1 MVVNRYIHFFIK
13 LNLVFSPRV
22 MMSFPA
28 LTVRRRRVRG
38 RWRNYIN
45 ATIKQPTPV
54 HSQNVLA
61 VAKGLF
67 YISVRH
73 NETSGVDWDPYAN
86 LSTRTRFLSCGLITI
101 DHHS

>member
-1 MVVNRYIHFFIK
+1 
-13 LNLVFSPRV
+13 
-22 MMSFPA
+22 MSFPA

-54 HSQNVLA
+54 HSQKVLA

-67 YISVRH
+67 YISVGH

-86 LSTRTRFLSCGLITI
+86 LSTRTHFLSCGLITI